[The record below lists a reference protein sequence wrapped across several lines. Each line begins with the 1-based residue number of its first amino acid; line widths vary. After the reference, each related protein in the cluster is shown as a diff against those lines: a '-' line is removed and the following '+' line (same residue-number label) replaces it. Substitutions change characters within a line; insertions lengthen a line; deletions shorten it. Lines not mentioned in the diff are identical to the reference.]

1 MKMLNF
7 GCGHRIH
14 TDWTNIDFSP
24 MDNRVKK
31 VNLLGKLPFT
41 DAHFDIAY
49 SSHFL
54 EHVTPNKA
62 QEILLEIKR
71 VLKRGGILRIVVPDL
86 ENMIRA
92 YLNAL
97 ESLKKSLMDSQHTEN
112 ITGGGR
118 RETLARNLNLIQ
130 NPKIKDLE
138 FEYDWM
144 MLEIFD
150 QIVRMNP
157 GGQMQECFS
166 SIQEARDIFK
176 ASVVQKRVGEDLLH
190 PCTHTLHI
198 PLYAKFT
205 LDKISNKIL
214 NLYLKLLY
222 RLTPKNVRSEVFIQT
237 SIGERHKWL
246 YDSFSLTRLLAQCG
260 FHDINIMNYNTSSIP
275 NFNDYLL
282 DINADSTPY
291 KGVSSLYIE
300 ARKSTH

>member
-1 MKMLNF
+1 MQMLNF

-31 VNLLGKLPFT
+31 VNLLGKLPF
-41 DAHFDIAY
+41 ANGHFDVAY

-54 EHVTPNKA
+54 EHIMPNKA
-62 QEILLEIKR
+62 QEVLLEIKR
-71 VLKRGGILRIVVPDL
+71 VLKTGGILRIVVPDL
-86 ENMIRA
+86 ENIVRA
-92 YLNAL
+92 YLSAL
-97 ESLKKSLMDSQHTEN
+97 ENLKNSLADSQHIEN

-118 RETLARNLNLIQ
+118 SETLAQNLNLTQ
-130 NPKIKDLE
+130 NPKFKKLE
-138 FEYDWM
+138 FEYDWI

-150 QIVRMNP
+150 QIVRMKP

-166 SIQEARDIFK
+166 SIQESKDNFK
-176 ASVVQKRVGEDLLH
+176 ASVVQKRVGEDLLR
-190 PCTHTLHI
+190 PCAHAPHI
-198 PLYAKFT
+198 PLYAKLT

-214 NLYLKLLY
+214 SLYLKLLY
-222 RLTPKNVRSEVFIQT
+222 LLTPRSVRSEIFIQT

-246 YDSFSLTRLLAQCG
+246 YDGFSLTRLLAQCG
-260 FHDINIMNYNTSSIP
+260 FQDINIMSHNTSSIP

-282 DINADSTPY
+282 DINADCTPY